1 MKKTLTWILAVAL
14 VLALP
19 TALTGCKRKVT
30 VTTGEIVICT
40 SGEVIEDNTEEIEVP
55 EDEVAD
61 YGVTTK
67 VITCETHS
75 RLASLYDE
83 AQAAI
88 AAGDL
93 TTARERLATIL
104 ESDPGYRKAK
114 DQLDAIDAGTT
125 PEVDGGEA
133 TGGTGDTTTGDTGDT
148 DEPTG
153 PVASL
158 TVYVPDVI
166 DGYVAQGIIA
176 DAGSLS
182 RRYLPNASGADQLVI
197 EVEQQVDAASAEATL
212 GGLLNSYPESQSEST
227 IAGHRVV
234 VGSNGQY
241 AIAVFTDGALVIAVE
256 LHSTG
261 ASGAGL
267 IDAALAVV
275 QSITS

>member
-14 VLALP
+14 VITLP
-19 TALTGCKRKVT
+19 TALAGCKRKVT

-40 SGEVIEDNTEEIEVP
+40 AGEIIEDSTEEIEVP

-61 YGVTTK
+61 YSVTTK

-75 RLASLYDE
+75 RLATLYDE

-93 TTARERLATIL
+93 ATARERLATII

-114 DQLDAIDAGTT
+114 QQLDAIDAGET
-125 PEVDGGEA
+125 PAVDGGQA
-133 TGGTGDTTTGDTGDT
+133 TDGADDATTGDAGET

-153 PVASL
+153 PVVSL
-158 TVYVPDVI
+158 TKYVPDTI
-166 DGYVAQGIIA
+166 NGYVAQGIIA

-182 RRYLPNASGADQLVI
+182 RRYLPNASSADQLVI
-197 EVEQQVDAASAEATL
+197 EVEQQASAAAATATQTAL
-212 GGLLNSYPESQSEST
+212 VNSYPQSQSEST
-227 IAGHRVV
+227 IAGRRVL
-234 VGSNGQY
+234 VGASGQY

-256 LHSTG
+256 MHSSG
-261 ASGAGL
+261 GSGAGL

-275 QSITS
+275 QSISN

>member
-19 TALTGCKRKVT
+19 TALAGCKRKVT

-40 SGEVIEDNTEEIEVP
+40 AGEIIEDNTEEIEVP

-61 YGVTTK
+61 YSVTTR

-75 RLASLYDE
+75 SLASLYDE

-93 TTARERLATIL
+93 ATARERLATIV

-114 DQLDAIDAGTT
+114 DQLDAIDAGST
-125 PEVDGGEA
+125 PEVDDGEA

-158 TVYVPDVI
+158 TTYVPDAI

-182 RRYLPNASGADQLVI
+182 RRYLPNASSADQLVI
-197 EVEQQVDAASAEATL
+197 EVEQQVSAAAAEATL
-212 GGLLNSYPESQSEST
+212 GALLNSYPEAQTETT

-234 VGSNGQY
+234 AGSSGQY

-256 LHSTG
+256 LHSSG

-275 QSITS
+275 QSISS